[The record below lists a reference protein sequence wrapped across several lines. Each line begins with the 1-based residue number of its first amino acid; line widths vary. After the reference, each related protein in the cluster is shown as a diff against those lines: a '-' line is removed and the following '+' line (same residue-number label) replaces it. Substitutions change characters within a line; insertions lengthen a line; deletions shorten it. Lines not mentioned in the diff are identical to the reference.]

1 MHQNIILFLVIIF
14 YSFFSNMRKK
24 ITLWNLGQQVN
35 HFLNVTVVS
44 ESDSS
49 HKFQCLSA
57 NSGRESSNKSQ
68 LIYNNYYKHLSKHHV
83 EFDKFLTWNFQ
94 ATEIVELAIFINI
107 FWRIF
112 MKVSRKSSVTNNSR
126 EPRKSFSK
134 FGQNERSKLGL
145 NQFDGKKFTFNDR
158 VSKILIFKPSWNS
171 WEDFYVIS

>member
-1 MHQNIILFLVIIF
+1 MFLVIIF
-14 YSFFSNMRKK
+14 YSVLLNMRKK
-24 ITLWNLGQQVN
+24 LTYEISANRSII
-35 HFLNVTVVS
+35 FLNVTVVS

-94 ATEIVELAIFINI
+94 ATEKVELAFLNNL
-107 FWRIF
+107 FLRII

-158 VSKILIFKPSWNS
+158 VSKIFIFKPSWYLGRYLRRLIVN
-171 WEDFYVIS
+171 FRFK